1 MTLRTILFCVLAAV
15 AYAAGPVVVLIGPP
29 GAGKTTQADILK
41 KDTGMALISADTL
54 VEQNRATFE
63 KYRRPTIQGVEPRLD
78 PAMSKLV
85 EDQLRST
92 DLSKGLILDG
102 YPASK
107 DQGDH
112 LTRLVKE
119 FQLSSPL
126 VIQLDLPDETVRKRL
141 KARNRDE
148 VEQGLKDYH
157 REMDFARI
165 YFPGANIHT
174 LDATQKPAA
183 IAKLIRKLLGR

>member
-1 MTLRTILFCVLAAV
+1 MLFWMLTAA

-29 GAGKTTQADILK
+29 GAGKSTQADILK
-41 KDTGMALISADTL
+41 EDTGMALISVDAL
-54 VEQNRATFE
+54 VEQNRAAFE
-63 KYRRPTIQGVEPRLD
+63 KYRRPSIQGVEPRLD
-78 PAMSKLV
+78 PAMNKLV
-85 EDQLRST
+85 ENQIRST

-119 FQLSSPL
+119 LQLPSPL

-141 KARNRDE
+141 KTRNRDE

-157 REMDFARI
+157 RELDFARE
-165 YFPGANIHT
+165 YFPGAIIHT